1 MLDTYPVVFPS
12 KLQDIYIYIPTI
24 PQLWLVS
31 VGDMPLYPHFCC
43 LSLFPQ
49 DIRFTIPIR
58 TILNLHCCWLVNS
71 HINATAQDIMGIG
84 YSLWCERRDRRVANS
99 QVRGGSGNGGS
110 QATCSRW
117 LGNDSLQRNGTTL
130 VLLLSLVLL
139 LYAQFLY
146 VYMMCININI
156 YIYKYI

>member
-1 MLDTYPVVFPS
+1 MLDTYPVISPS

-43 LSLFPQ
+43 LSLFPH

-71 HINATAQDIMGIG
+71 HINTTTQDIMGIG
-84 YSLWCERRDRRVANS
+84 YSLWCERRDFQFSGARRIAEWRLDAGANGMPTTVS
-99 QVRGGSGNGGS
+99 AQG
-110 QATCSRW
+110 TCFRW

-130 VLLLSLVLL
+130 VLLL
-139 LYAQFLY
+139 YAQFLY
-146 VYMMCININI
+146 VYIYMMCINI
-156 YIYKYI
+156 